1 MPISVTG
8 INVMRSDNM
17 RGFTLIEILVVLVI
31 MGLLAA
37 TVVLTMGGDKA
48 PLAEQAHRFAAR
60 ASMAAQESIVTGMPM
75 GLYVSDEGYTF
86 YRFSGGA
93 WMELKGDRY
102 FGQEA
107 WSREGTV
114 SVLRDGNRLNRVT
127 VDRSTPFQPTVIF
140 DTTGISTPFIVSFM
154 EDSEHYAVSG
164 DGRGKVLVKA
174 HEDS

>member
-1 MPISVTG
+1 
-8 INVMRSDNM
+8 
-17 RGFTLIEILVVLVI
+17 
-31 MGLLAA
+31 
-37 TVVLTMGGDKA
+37 
-48 PLAEQAHRFAAR
+48 
-60 ASMAAQESIVTGMPM
+60 
-75 GLYVSDEGYTF
+75 
-86 YRFSGGA
+86 
-93 WMELKGDRY
+93 MELKGDRY

-164 DGRGKVLVKA
+164 DGRGKVLVKP